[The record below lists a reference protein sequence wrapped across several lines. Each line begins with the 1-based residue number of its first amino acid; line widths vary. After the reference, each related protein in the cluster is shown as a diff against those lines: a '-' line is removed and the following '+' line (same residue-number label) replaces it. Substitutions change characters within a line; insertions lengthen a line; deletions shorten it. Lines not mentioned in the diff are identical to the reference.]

1 MAFTGY
7 LKIPDIDGESQRA
20 DHEDEIDITDIMW
33 SVEQAATA
41 QTGRGRA
48 RSRAEVSSLYCKKVY
63 DASSPY
69 IALAA
74 MQAKSFKDVIVTVRR
89 DSGDAHLDYL
99 TITMTNTIISRY
111 EIDGVGRITDSE
123 GIEREGQE
131 LQEKIGFA
139 FENIKIK
146 YVVQEEDHS
155 AGDEHEVEF
164 DIAMGA

>member
-20 DHEDEIDITDIMW
+20 EHEDEIDITDIMW
-33 SVEQAATA
+33 SIEQAATA

-48 RSRAEVSSLYCKKVY
+48 RARADVSSLTCRKVY

-89 DSGDAHLDYL
+89 DSGEAHLDYL
-99 TITMTNTIISRY
+99 TITMTNTIISHY

-123 GIEREGQE
+123 RVEREGQE
-131 LQEKIGFA
+131 LQERIGFA
-139 FENIKIK
+139 FENIKVK

-155 AGDEHEVEF
+155 AGDEHEIEF
-164 DIAMGA
+164 DIAAGV

>member
-33 SVEQAATA
+33 SIEQAATA

-48 RSRAEVSSLYCKKVY
+48 RARADVSSLVCRKIY

-69 IALAA
+69 LALAA
-74 MQAKSFKDVIVTVRR
+74 MQAKSFGDVIVTVRR
-89 DSGDAHLDYL
+89 DSGDAYLDYL
-99 TITMTNTIISRY
+99 TITMTNTIISQY
-111 EIDGVGRITDSE
+111 EIDGVGRMTDSE
-123 GIEREGQE
+123 RVEREGQE
-131 LQEKIGFA
+131 LQERIGFA

-155 AGDEHEVEF
+155 AGDEHEIEF
-164 DIAMGA
+164 DIAAGV